1 MRYHAPTKGF
11 IIDQQDLEFFALS
24 VPYVIKQIRI
34 AAGLPLDKYEME
46 GGFLS
51 PADHAMRGVLEM
63 ADRLGI
69 EVGARWGNELDVR
82 KAG

>member
-1 MRYHAPTKGF
+1 MKYHAATKGF
-11 IIDQQDLEFFALS
+11 IIDQQALEFIALS
-24 VPYVIKQIRI
+24 IPYVIKNIRLS
-34 AAGLPLDKYEME
+34 AGLPLDRYESD
-46 GGFLS
+46 GPLT
-51 PADHAMRGVLEM
+51 PADHAMRGVLEI

>member
-11 IIDQQDLEFFALS
+11 LIDQDALNFIALS
-24 VPYVIKQIRI
+24 VTYTIKQIRI
-34 AAGLPLDKYEME
+34 ANGLPLDSYEQD
-46 GGFLS
+46 GPLT

-69 EVGARWGNELDVR
+69 ETGARWGNELDVR

>member
-1 MRYHAPTKGF
+1 MKYHAPTQGF
-11 IIDQQDLEFFALS
+11 IIDQKTLEFVAMS
-24 VPYVIKQIRI
+24 IPYVIKQIRLS
-34 AAGLPLDKYEME
+34 AGLPLDKYESE
-46 GGFLS
+46 SGLLS
-51 PADHAMRGVLEM
+51 DADHAMRGVLEI